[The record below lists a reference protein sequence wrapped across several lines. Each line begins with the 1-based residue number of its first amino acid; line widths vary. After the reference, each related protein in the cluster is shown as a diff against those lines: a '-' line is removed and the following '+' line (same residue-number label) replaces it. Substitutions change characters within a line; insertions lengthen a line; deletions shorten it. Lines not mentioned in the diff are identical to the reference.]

1 MIIYFNFSLCFSLKG
16 NMHIL
21 RRFWNG
27 WIFFAYNWN
36 IMQAVYIKCFCE
48 VRSGRKMIYNSST
61 STFFI
66 HACLFDD
73 PVSVWEVLLSVVCL
87 LFWVL
92 ISGAAHPVGCCREGS
107 RCWPHFTRGSLM
119 IMISTPAMLR
129 FVFRLEKRQMILN
142 LFDDDFVLRWGN
154 KQHRLLIEAKLML
167 VFKDVMT
174 PR

>member
-27 WIFFAYNWN
+27 RIVFAYNWN
-36 IMQAVYIKCFCE
+36 IMQAVYMKCFCA

-66 HACLFDD
+66 HACLFDH
-73 PVSVWEVLLSVVCL
+73 PISIWEVLLSVVCL

-92 ISGAAHPVGCCREGS
+92 ISGAAHPVGCCREGW
-107 RCWPHFTRGSLM
+107 RCWPHFTGGSLM
-119 IMISTPAMLR
+119 ILISTPAMLR
-129 FVFRLEKRQMILN
+129 VVFRLEKKTNDIKS
-142 LFDDDFVLRWGN
+142 FRWWFCATVR
-154 KQHRLLIEAKLML
+154 KHHFLIKAKLML